1 MADETPTTDISTD
14 IGITPLAQFAAI
26 CHEMFTA
33 FQQAGFSKSYAF
45 RLVRDQIPEWTFP
58 IVYEDDEDEEEEY
71 EMITE
76 EEDDE
81 SDS

>member
-1 MADETPTTDISTD
+1 MAEEPTITDISTD
-14 IGITPLAQFAAI
+14 IGVTPLAQFAAI

-33 FQQAGFSKSYAF
+33 FQEAGFSKQYAF

-58 IVYEDDEDEEEEY
+58 IVYEDDEDEEEY

-76 EEDDE
+76 EEDDD

>member
-26 CHEMFTA
+26 CHEMFIA
-33 FQQAGFSKSYAF
+33 FQEAGFSKQYAF

-58 IVYEDDEDEEEEY
+58 VVYEDDEDDEEEY
-71 EMITE
+71 EMVIE
-76 EEDDE
+76 EEDDD

>member
-1 MADETPTTDISTD
+1 MAEEPTTTDISTD
-14 IGITPLAQFAAI
+14 IGVTPLAQFAAI

-33 FQQAGFSKSYAF
+33 FQEAGFSKSYAF

>member
-1 MADETPTTDISTD
+1 MADEPITVDISTEV
-14 IGITPLAQFAAI
+14 GLTPLAQFAAI

-33 FQQAGFSKSYAF
+33 FQEAGFSKQYAF

-58 IVYEDDEDEEEEY
+58 VVYEDDEDEEEEY
-71 EMITE
+71 EMHTE
-76 EEDDE
+76 EEDDD

>member
-14 IGITPLAQFAAI
+14 IGVTPLAQFAAI

-33 FQQAGFSKSYAF
+33 FQEAGFSKQYAF

-58 IVYEDDEDEEEEY
+58 VVYEDDEDEEEEY
-71 EMITE
+71 EMV
-76 EEDDE
+76 EEDDD

>member
-1 MADETPTTDISTD
+1 MAEEPTITDISTD
-14 IGITPLAQFAAI
+14 IGVTPLAQFAAI

-33 FQQAGFSKSYAF
+33 FKEAGFSKQYAF

-71 EMITE
+71 EMTT

-81 SDS
+81 